1 MPNLDHTGPHGAGPR
16 SGRGQGLCGRRHDAA
31 PDETDAPPRHRG
43 RRRGA
48 ATDEADT
55 PLAHHGRGGGRG
67 RGHGHGHGR
76 GSKARGPVDDTFLDG
91 TATDDPAERR
101 ARLEAELA
109 RLDACRRAVEAAL
122 RAIAP
127 ATGDAIGA

>member
-1 MPNLDHTGPHGAGPR
+1 MPNLDRTGPHGAGPR
-16 SGRGQGLCGRRHDAA
+16 SGRGQGLCGRRHGAA
-31 PDETDAPPRHRG
+31 ADETDAPLRHRG
-43 RRRGA
+43 RRRGGGA
-48 ATDEADT
+48 DETDA
-55 PLAHHGRGGGRG
+55 PLAHRGRGGG

-76 GSKARGPVDDTFLDG
+76 GSKARGAVDNAFLEG
-91 TATDDPAERR
+91 TATDDPVERR

-127 ATGDAIGA
+127 ATGDAIEA